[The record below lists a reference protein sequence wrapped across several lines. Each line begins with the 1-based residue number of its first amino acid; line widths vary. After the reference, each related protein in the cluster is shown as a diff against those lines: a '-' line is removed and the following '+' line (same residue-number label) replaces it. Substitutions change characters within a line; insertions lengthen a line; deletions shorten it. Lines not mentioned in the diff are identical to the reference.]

1 MGAPTDEE
9 KSSPCVNA
17 WRYASYWW
25 SVPLAMFALS
35 VCLYSIGQGWNN
47 PPWEIGVVPRGVEI
61 LIFFVIASWIAL
73 LEGCQ
78 ISIVGLQGVNIE
90 PYKKSYPRA
99 YDVCKLA
106 HKGANV
112 ERFLVGRQ
120 FLLIFNGFLLSRV
133 SGASRTFGNF
143 YDGPL
148 RDDVNLTASLA
159 MGNASETFYMGDL
172 ESGNAWIWNVDAN
185 DFFWGNSVLLM
196 ILIVG
201 PIQLV
206 TQLVAADK
214 MMAFLNLHFYGL
226 YTVLYPCLIMEYVGL
241 THSAYI
247 LKDVL
252 AWAAGIDTSL
262 EDPAKA
268 MNKNALHYL
277 KCLWS
282 VSWVVF
288 GGIFMFKGWA
298 MSQSGA
304 TSGKGWEN
312 MPGGAAVAVSLLFLF
327 IMALAEGL
335 QVSGLALMKTELSEI
350 KEKSPLAY
358 ATCKLMF
365 AGRNMQAFLVGRQ
378 FFVAVMMVLLG
389 RVTGYAGGDAP
400 GVLFDKDCNRTAIDE
415 INAAAME
422 AAGSGEAPYA
432 ETICEG
438 DDWGMGKGFNE
449 WILQT
454 GWLGAIF
461 VCNVAQLA
469 TQVTASL
476 FPVAFINNRIMNW
489 FLRVLLFTEF
499 TGIVNS
505 CWPLAWG
512 LDAWLDLKEPDFE
525 AEGNYTKGSDKK
537 LGSHMMDRQKSLEL
551 AVGGDPLDIYQ
562 DISNPEVAAL
572 TKRVAELEN
581 LVRQQQGGAGGSG
594 YLQVDAPASPTTT
607 ITPV

>member
-1 MGAPTDEE
+1 
-9 KSSPCVNA
+9 V
-17 WRYASYWW
+17 W
-25 SVPLAMFALS
+25 SLPLAIFCLV
-35 VCLYSIGQGWNN
+35 VCLYSICQGWNN
-47 PPWEIGVVPRGVEI
+47 PPWEVGVLPRGVEV
-61 LIFFVIASWIAL
+61 LIFFFIAGWIAL

-90 PYKKSYPRA
+90 PYKERFPRA

-143 YDGPL
+143 YDGPV
-148 RDDVNLTASLA
+148 RDDVDLTASLLA
-159 MGNASETFYMGDL
+159 GNASETFYMGDL
-172 ESGNAWIWNVDAN
+172 ASGNAWVWNVHAN

-206 TQLVAADK
+206 TQLIAADK

-247 LKDVL
+247 LKDAL

-268 MNKNALHYL
+268 MKKNALHYL

-282 VSWVVF
+282 VGWVVF

-312 MPGGAAVAVSLLFLF
+312 LPGGAAVVVSLLFLF

-350 KEKSPLAY
+350 KETSPLAY

-400 GVLFDKDCNRTAIDE
+400 GVLFDKDCNRTALDE
-415 INAAAME
+415 HNAATNGTA
-422 AAGSGEAPYA
+422 
-432 ETICEG
+432 ICEG
-438 DDWGMGKGFNE
+438 EDWGMGAGFNE

-476 FPVAFINNRIMNW
+476 FPVAFINNRMMNW

-505 CWPLAWG
+505 CWPIAWALDSALG
-512 LDAWLDLKEPDFE
+512 LEEPDFE
-525 AEGNYTKGSDKK
+525 ADGNYTP
-537 LGSHMMDRQKSLEL
+537 LGSNLMDRQKSMQLPITQN
-551 AVGGDPLDIYQ
+551 PLSIYE
-562 DISNPEVAAL
+562 DLVNPEVEAMK
-572 TKRVAELEN
+572 KRIAELERI
-581 LVRQQQGGAGGSG
+581 VMQGGLVNGGG
-594 YLQVDAPASPTTT
+594 DNYLSVEKKSKSTTSV
-607 ITPV
+607 TPV

>member
-1 MGAPTDEE
+1 MAVEVEKPTNR
-9 KSSPCVNA
+9 CVAA
-17 WRYASYWW
+17 WRQASYFW
-25 SVPLAMFALS
+25 SVPLALFCLI
-35 VCLYSIGQGWNN
+35 VCLYSICQGWNN
-47 PPWEIGVVPRGVEI
+47 PPWEVGVLPRGVEV
-61 LIFFVIASWIAL
+61 LIFFLIAGWIAL

-148 RDDVNLTASLA
+148 RDDVNLTASLLA
-159 MGNASETFYMGDL
+159 GNASETFYMGDL
-172 ESGNAWIWNVDAN
+172 ASGNAWQWNVHAN

-252 AWAAGIDTSL
+252 AWAAGIDTAK
-262 EDPAKA
+262 ENPAKA

-282 VSWVVF
+282 VGWVVF

-312 MPGGAAVAVSLLFLF
+312 MPGGAAVVVSLLFLF

-350 KEKSPLAY
+350 KDTSPLAY

-400 GVLFDKDCNRTAIDE
+400 GVLFDKDCNRTALE
-415 INAAAME
+415 ELNAAAAA
-422 AAGSGEAPYA
+422 AAGSGEAYVEA
-432 ETICEG
+432 ICRGE
-438 DDWGMGKGFNE
+438 DWGMGKGFNE

-476 FPVAFINNRIMNW
+476 FPVAFINNRMMNW

-505 CWPLAWG
+505 CWPLAWALDSALG
-512 LDAWLDLKEPDFE
+512 LEEPDFE
-525 AEGNYTKGSDKK
+525 ADGNYTP
-537 LGSHMMDRQKSLEL
+537 LGSNLMDRQKSMGLP
-551 AVGGDPLDIYQ
+551 VDNTNPLSIYQ
-562 DISNPEVAAL
+562 DLVEPEVAAL
-572 TKRVAELEN
+572 KQRIVELERIV
-581 LVRQQQGGAGGSG
+581 LGGAGKSG
-594 YLQVDAPASPTTT
+594 GGDDMDEKKRSVNTLL
-607 ITPV
+607 